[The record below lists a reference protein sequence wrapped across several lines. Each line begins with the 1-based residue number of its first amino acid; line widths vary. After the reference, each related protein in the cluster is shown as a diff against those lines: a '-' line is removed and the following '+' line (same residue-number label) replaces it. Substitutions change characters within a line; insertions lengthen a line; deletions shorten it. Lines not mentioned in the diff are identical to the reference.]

1 MVIVV
6 IAELAAQGVGEAGT
20 GAVSA
25 GARLRSAAG
34 GRGRGAVPPAAPSDP
49 THRAA
54 HLMVK
59 SPGSEV
65 NPTPVRLR
73 VPDFAVNEL

>member
-1 MVIVV
+1 V
-6 IAELAAQGVGEAGT
+6 IAKPAAQGVGEAGT
-20 GAVSA
+20 GAGTA
-25 GARLRSAAG
+25 GARLGAAAG
-34 GRGRGAVPPAAPSDP
+34 GRGRGAVPPVPPSDP

-54 HLMVK
+54 HLMLK

-73 VPDFAVNEL
+73 VPDVAVNELWLTS

>member
-1 MVIVV
+1 M
-6 IAELAAQGVGEAGT
+6 IAKPGAQGLGGVGT
-20 GAVSA
+20 GAGAA
-25 GARLRSAAG
+25 GARLGAAG
-34 GRGRGAVPPAAPSDP
+34 GRGRGAVPPAPPSDP

-54 HLMVK
+54 HLMVN

-73 VPDFAVNEL
+73 VPDVAVNEPLLTS